1 MIQVNL
7 KTKTASREPLPI
19 FLHGLA
25 QESLL
30 DLSWTDP
37 ALGVQD
43 CAWFPES
50 NVNPALE
57 STQYFGNES
66 FKIDFKNKVV
76 EVSNEILNYTQKEIE
91 NQQTAIRKEKAK
103 RDIVALESSI
113 TPRRT
118 REAILGTDNGW
129 LADIESQIEL
139 LRLEL

>member
-37 ALGVQD
+37 VLGVQD
-43 CAWFPES
+43 LAWFPES

-57 STQYFGNES
+57 SIQYFGSEFFN
-66 FKIDFKNKVV
+66 IDFENKIV
-76 EVSNEILNYTQKEIE
+76 EVSNEIHNYTQKEIE
-91 NQQTAIRKEKAK
+91 NQQAAIRKEKAK

-118 REAILGTDNGW
+118 REAILSTDNGW
-129 LADIESQIEL
+129 LADIENQIQEL
-139 LRLEL
+139 RGQL

>member
-25 QESLL
+25 QKSLL

-43 CAWFPES
+43 LAWFPES

-57 STQYFGNES
+57 STQYFGSELFN
-66 FKIDFKNKVV
+66 IDFENKIV

-103 RDIVALESSI
+103 RDIVTLESSI

-118 REAILGTDNGW
+118 REAILGADNGW
-129 LADIESQIEL
+129 LADIELQIQEL
-139 LRLEL
+139 RGQL

>member
-30 DLSWTDP
+30 DLSWTDS

-43 CAWFPES
+43 LAWFPES
-50 NVNPALE
+50 NVNPAIE
-57 STQYFGNES
+57 PTQYFGNEL
-66 FKIDFKNKVV
+66 FNIDFENKIV

-103 RDIVALESSI
+103 RDIVALEATI

-118 REAILGTDNGW
+118 REAILGTDNSW
-129 LADIESQIEL
+129 LAGIESQIQEL
-139 LRLEL
+139 RGQL

>member
-30 DLSWTDP
+30 DLSWTDS
-37 ALGVQD
+37 ALGVQNL
-43 CAWFPES
+43 AWFPES
-50 NVNPALE
+50 NVNPTLE

-76 EVSNEILNYTQKEIE
+76 QVSNEILNYTQKEIE

-103 RDIVALESSI
+103 RDIMALESSI

-129 LADIESQIEL
+129 LADIESQIET
-139 LRLEL
+139 LRSQL